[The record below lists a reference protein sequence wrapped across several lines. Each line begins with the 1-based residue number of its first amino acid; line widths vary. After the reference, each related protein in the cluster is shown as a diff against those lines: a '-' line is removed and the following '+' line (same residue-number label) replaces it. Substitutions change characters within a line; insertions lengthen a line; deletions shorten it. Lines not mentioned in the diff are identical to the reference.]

1 VTHTAAGYSAGSAA
15 GDPAPAPGSA
25 VAPLALPSWAVVT
38 AARRAHIARVV
49 ALIGVWAA
57 HRSLP
62 ATERQAWHDAATWHD
77 ALRDAPESALRAI
90 LGEDPQAAWAAGM
103 PAGAAFLHGPA
114 AAARLAADGERRAD
128 VLDAIRWHTVG
139 SVEWGATGRALYMA
153 DFLEPGREFAHD
165 ERAALA
171 ARVPGE
177 FDGVFREVVQ
187 MRVRWAVEGG
197 KALAPRT
204 VALWNAIR

>member
-1 VTHTAAGYSAGSAA
+1 M
-15 GDPAPAPGSA
+15 
-25 VAPLALPSWAVVT
+25 LA
-38 AARRAHIARVV
+38 
-49 ALIGVWAA
+49 
-57 HRSLP
+57 
-62 ATERQAWHDAATWHD
+62 E
-77 ALRDAPESALRAI
+77 
-90 LGEDPQAAWAAGM
+90 
-103 PAGAAFLHGPA
+103 
-114 AAARLAADGERRAD
+114 
-128 VLDAIRWHTVG
+128 IRGHTVG